1 MVLIALLLPLG
12 VRWIS
17 TIGSVLILMHNAF
30 DHVAVQQAGI
40 GSVLWR
46 LLHAPGLFSSG
57 PFTAV
62 VTYPLI
68 PWFGVMAIGYGF
80 GKVITKHRER
90 SVTLAW
96 RSASAMLAV
105 FLLLRW
111 CNCYGDPLPWTAQ
124 PTPRRI
130 LLTFLNVEKYPP
142 SLLFLLLTLAITLFL
157 FSGIRWAEEKHALSS
172 IRSIFQVFG
181 RVPFFYF
188 LLHIAVIHLF
198 ALIIS
203 FVRGQNW
210 RWWIAEFPHGG
221 VVAGHPPGYGMA
233 C

>member
-1 MVLIALLLPLG
+1 
-12 VRWIS
+12 
-17 TIGSVLILMHNAF
+17 MHNAF

-62 VTYPLI
+62 VAYPLI
-68 PWFGVMAIGYGF
+68 PWFGVMAIRYSF
-80 GKVITKHRER
+80 GKVITKHREK

-105 FLLLRW
+105 FLLVRW

-130 LLTFLNVEKYPP
+130 LLAFLNVEKYPP

-203 FVRGQNW
+203 FVRGKTGD
-210 RWWIAEFPHGG
+210 GG
-221 VVAGHPPGYGMA
+221 LQSFRTVALLQVIPPDTGMA